1 MDNLNVYADSDD
13 ASTTSVDIPQH
24 RVTNSDDD
32 HNVLCER
39 VKSDDRIQ
47 TEIKSIVEKTVVVI
61 QATEAEISI
70 NSSSQRI
77 AEILYEMCKD
87 FEPTKRNLEL
97 PQAIVDLLTG
107 LFIKEGRDVLYLQC
121 FRTRYLE
128 NKLRKISPRE
138 NKQFFPRE
146 HPDTI
151 KRKLLLNTATSS
163 NEDTTYLQEEM
174 QKVQELNDNQR
185 ELIDQ
190 AIIKKAR
197 DKTKY
202 IHELVQKYL
211 IRDNP
216 RERKRQTRET
226 LRPPARYNDREE
238 DLSLQPR
245 KRSLKRRLLLQD
257 VLFYCFDFL
266 LNKRLHCLH
275 FNFIGRNG
283 CINIAKNTNRTRPGQ
298 TISTSRLVI
307 SRPFTQHQYMS
318 SPPNLFVIII

>member
-1 MDNLNVYADSDD
+1 
-13 ASTTSVDIPQH
+13 
-24 RVTNSDDD
+24 
-32 HNVLCER
+32 
-39 VKSDDRIQ
+39 
-47 TEIKSIVEKTVVVI
+47 
-61 QATEAEISI
+61 
-70 NSSSQRI
+70 
-77 AEILYEMCKD
+77 MCKD

-97 PQAIVDLLTG
+97 PQTIVDLLTG
-107 LFIKEGRDVLYLQC
+107 LFIKEGREVLYLQC

-151 KRKLLLNTATSS
+151 QRKLNTATSS

-226 LRPPARYNDREE
+226 LRPPARYNHDE
-238 DLSLQPR
+238 DLSPQPR
-245 KRSLKRRLLLQD
+245 KRSLKRRLSLQE
-257 VLFYCFDFL
+257 VLFY
-266 LNKRLHCLH
+266 
-275 FNFIGRNG
+275 
-283 CINIAKNTNRTRPGQ
+283 
-298 TISTSRLVI
+298 
-307 SRPFTQHQYMS
+307 
-318 SPPNLFVIII
+318 

>member
-1 MDNLNVYADSDD
+1 MDNLNEYDSDD

-24 RVTNSDDD
+24 RVNDSDDD

-97 PQAIVDLLTG
+97 PQTIVDLLTG

-151 KRKLLLNTATSS
+151 KRKLLNTATSS

-216 RERKRQTRET
+216 RERKRQPRET

-238 DLSLQPR
+238 DLSLQPPR
-245 KRSLKRRLLLQD
+245 KRSLKRRLLLLQEE

-283 CINIAKNTNRTRPGQ
+283 CINIAKNTNRRTRSGQ

-307 SRPFTQHQYMS
+307 
-318 SPPNLFVIII
+318 II